1 MATAT
6 APPTAAGLVPH
17 RFTVA
22 DYSRMA
28 EAGILDED
36 DRVELLGGQVVDMSP
51 IGPPHASTVDA
62 LGEAFAP
69 LVVARRVTVRTQNPL
84 ALGEYDEPE
93 PAVAVVRPRADRY
106 ATGHPGAADV
116 LLLVEVAETSLA
128 RDQWAKAALYAAAGI
143 REVWVVNLPDR
154 VLEVCRAPGPAGYR
168 DRQPHERGAR
178 VAPLAF
184 PELQLAVADLL
195 PPRGPERARTA
206 EAESSPERGRQRG
219 PEPGR

>member
-6 APPTAAGLVPH
+6 APPAPAAPEQVPH

-22 DYSRMA
+22 DYYRMA
-28 EAGILDED
+28 EAGIFDED
-36 DRVELLGGQVVDMSP
+36 ARVELLGGQVVDMSP
-51 IGPPHASTVDA
+51 IGPGHASTVDA
-62 LGEAFAP
+62 CGEAFAG

-93 PAVAVVRPRADRY
+93 PDVAVVRPRADRY

-116 LLLVEVAETSLA
+116 LLLVEVAESSLA
-128 RDQWAKAALYAAAGI
+128 YDQSTKAAVYAAAGI

-154 VLEVCRAPGPAGYR
+154 VLEVYRDPSPAGYQ
-168 DRQPHERGAR
+168 DRQIHGRAAR

-184 PELQLAVADLL
+184 PELTIAVADVL
-195 PPRGPERARTA
+195 PPSTPAREQ
-206 EAESSPERGRQRG
+206 EAEPPRER
-219 PEPGR
+219 